1 MYRYDVLVV
10 GAGLTGA
17 VIAERL
23 ASERG
28 LRVLVVDR
36 RDHVGGNVYDEQDAH
51 GIRVHR
57 YGPHLFHTNAER
69 VWRYLSRFTAWRPYE
84 HHVLGRLGDGTTIPL
99 PVNLDAL
106 RVLRP
111 GPAGASLE
119 QALVGAYGDG
129 AHVPILRL
137 LEATDPDVR
146 GFAEEVYE
154 RVFLGYTTKHWGMR
168 PEELGPSVTGRVPI
182 RLSRDA
188 RYFQDRY
195 QAIPRAGYTAMLGR
209 ILDHP
214 NIRVATGT
222 AYTDVPRPQYDR
234 LVYTGPLDAFFDY
247 AYGALPYR
255 SLRFVF
261 EHHERG
267 LRQAVAQIN
276 HPDAPGFT
284 RVTEYRHVTGQRHE
298 GTTLSREFPE
308 AHVPGLNEPYY
319 PVPIESA
326 RTLYRRYAALAI
338 REAPDT
344 LFAGRLA
351 DYKYYN
357 MDQAVARALAATR
370 RDPLPYRADP
380 SS

>member
-1 MYRYDVLVV
+1 MLVV

-36 RDHVGGNVYDEQDAH
+36 RDHIGGNVYDEPEAH

-57 YGPHLFHTNAER
+57 YGPHLFHTNADA

-84 HHVLGRLGDGTTIPL
+84 HRVLGALGDGTVIPL

-111 GPAGASLE
+111 GTSGDRLE
-119 QALVGAYGDG
+119 RVLLAAYGPG

-137 LEATDPDVR
+137 LEAADADVR
-146 GFAEEVYE
+146 AFAEEVYE
-154 RVFLGYTTKHWGMR
+154 RVFLGYTVKHWGMR

-182 RLSRDA
+182 RLSRDD

-195 QAIPRAGYTAMLGR
+195 QAIPRDGYTAMLRR

-214 NIRVATGT
+214 LIQVATST
-222 AYTDVPRPQYDR
+222 AYADVPPNRYGR
-234 LVYTGPLDAFFDY
+234 LVYTGPLDAFFGHTF
-247 AYGALPYR
+247 GALPYR
-255 SLRFVF
+255 SLRFHF
-261 EHHERG
+261 EHHDGG
-267 LRQAVAQIN
+267 LRQPVAQIN

-284 RVTEYRHVTGQRHE
+284 RVTEYRHVTGQAAA

-308 AHVPGLNEPYY
+308 AHVPGQNEPYY
-319 PVPIESA
+319 PVPTDAA
-326 RTLYRRYAALAI
+326 RALYRRYAAQA
-338 REAPDT
+338 REEAPDV

-357 MDQAVARALAATR
+357 MDQAVARALR
-370 RDPLPYRADP
+370 
-380 SS
+380 SVEG

>member
-1 MYRYDVLVV
+1 MDRYDVLVV

-23 ASERG
+23 AAERG

-36 RDHVGGNVYDEQDAH
+36 RDHIGGNVYDEQDAH

-111 GPAGASLE
+111 GPAGTRLE
-119 QALVGAYGDG
+119 KALVGAYGAG

-182 RLSRDA
+182 RLSRDD

-195 QAIPRAGYTAMLGR
+195 QAIPRDGYTAMLRR

-214 NIRVATGT
+214 GIRVETAT
-222 AYTDVPRPQYDR
+222 AYADVPRARYNR
-234 LVYTGPLDAFFDY
+234 LVYTGPLDAFFDH
-247 AYGALPYR
+247 AHGALPYR
-255 SLRFVF
+255 SLRFAF
-261 EHHERG
+261 EHHAG
-267 LRQAVAQIN
+267 ALRQPVAQIN
-276 HPDAPGFT
+276 HPDAPGYT
-284 RVTEYRHVTGQRHE
+284 RVTEYRHITGQDAD

-308 AHVPGLNEPYY
+308 AHVPGANEPCY
-319 PVPIESA
+319 PVPTAEA
-326 RTLYRRYAALAI
+326 RARYRRYAALA
-338 REAPDT
+338 RSEAAGT

-357 MDQAVARALAATR
+357 MDQAVARALAVSGRT
-370 RDPLPYRADP
+370 P
-380 SS
+380 